1 MPSTIS
7 VGVTPRV
14 CAIAAPASANTPT
27 STPAPSLIFMVSP
40 RVSASCPAP
49 RPSGLRVHPVDD
61 ILVLGIDERPFQL
74 HGRCQLFV
82 LRGQDL
88 LDEAELLDGLDPGQ
102 LLVHPLDL
110 ARDQVLHLLRAA
122 ERGEVGERDIL

>member
-14 CAIAAPASANTPT
+14 CAIAAPASTTTPT
-27 STPAPSLIFMVSP
+27 STPAPSTVFIVSP
-40 RVSASCPAP
+40 RVCTSCPAP

-61 ILVLGIDERPFQL
+61 ILVLGVDERPLQL
-74 HGRCQLFV
+74 HGRGQLFV

-88 LDEAELLDGLDPGQ
+88 LDEAELLDRLDTGQ

-110 ARDQVLHLLRAA
+110 ARD
-122 ERGEVGERDIL
+122 